1 MAVHPHRLV
10 LMFHIILLLWQ
21 IKASQ
26 NLCPN
31 SCGNVKLSYPFGIGE
46 GCYLDKWF
54 EVTCDSSSGSPR
66 AFLNS
71 VHLELNET
79 GHPYSSL
86 IVNFPRNSSINL
98 SASPF
103 SFSNT
108 DNVFT
113 AIGCENYLN
122 LSQKDSILSRCHS
135 FCTWDPTQ
143 NDGCGD
149 FLCNLTRNRK
159 VDNLNISEIYSESF
173 PRECSSAF
181 VVHKAWLES
190 NYLKN
195 PYVLKDKEVVPAILE
210 WGKYGGYCVDLYKSN
225 TTKCN
230 KDDYCVIKLNSDC
243 SCLCDNKKSDSY
255 IGCKGRLLCV
265 SKNDSYRPE
274 CPYDYEPY
282 QSEDGETWCIPSRSS
297 DDIFIKKTPVK
308 YIFGIG
314 FSAGLGM
321 VLLIIVTWWL
331 YKFIQKRKAIKL
343 KQKLFTRNGGNVEK
357 TKLFTSKELEKATNN
372 YHANRVLGE
381 GGQGTVYKGMSEG
394 RIIAIKKSKIVDES
408 KIEEFIN
415 EVILLSQISHRNIV
429 QLVGCCLETEVP
441 LLVYEF
447 VSNGNLFQ
455 HLHDQNE
462 EFPFTWELRL
472 RVAFEVSSV
481 LTYLHSTAS
490 IPIYHRDIKSTNIL
504 LDEKFQ
510 VKLSD
515 FGTSRSIAVDQTHLT
530 TQVKGT
536 FGYLDPEY
544 FWSSQFTE
552 KSDVYSFGVVLA
564 ELLTGQKPIRSTDI
578 EEDRS
583 LSAYFLRAMKENR
596 LFEIL
601 DARVMKEGKKEEIAT
616 IANLTRKCLDLNGKN
631 RPTMREVAIE
641 LGGIRASRCASRMHH
656 INIEETNFVHGDLT
670 PSFENS

>member
-210 WGKYGGYCVDLYKSN
+210 WGKYGG
-225 TTKCN
+225 
-230 KDDYCVIKLNSDC
+230 
-243 SCLCDNKKSDSY
+243 
-255 IGCKGRLLCV
+255 RLLCV

-308 YIFGIG
+308 YLFGIG

-321 VLLIIVTWWL
+321 VLLIIVTW
-331 YKFIQKRKAIKL
+331 
-343 KQKLFTRNGGNVEK
+343 
-357 TKLFTSKELEKATNN
+357 
-372 YHANRVLGE
+372 
-381 GGQGTVYKGMSEG
+381 
-394 RIIAIKKSKIVDES
+394 
-408 KIEEFIN
+408 
-415 EVILLSQISHRNIV
+415 
-429 QLVGCCLETEVP
+429 
-441 LLVYEF
+441 
-447 VSNGNLFQ
+447 
-455 HLHDQNE
+455 
-462 EFPFTWELRL
+462 
-472 RVAFEVSSV
+472 
-481 LTYLHSTAS
+481 
-490 IPIYHRDIKSTNIL
+490 
-504 LDEKFQ
+504 
-510 VKLSD
+510 
-515 FGTSRSIAVDQTHLT
+515 
-530 TQVKGT
+530 
-536 FGYLDPEY
+536 
-544 FWSSQFTE
+544 
-552 KSDVYSFGVVLA
+552 
-564 ELLTGQKPIRSTDI
+564 
-578 EEDRS
+578 
-583 LSAYFLRAMKENR
+583 
-596 LFEIL
+596 
-601 DARVMKEGKKEEIAT
+601 
-616 IANLTRKCLDLNGKN
+616 
-631 RPTMREVAIE
+631 PTMREVAIE